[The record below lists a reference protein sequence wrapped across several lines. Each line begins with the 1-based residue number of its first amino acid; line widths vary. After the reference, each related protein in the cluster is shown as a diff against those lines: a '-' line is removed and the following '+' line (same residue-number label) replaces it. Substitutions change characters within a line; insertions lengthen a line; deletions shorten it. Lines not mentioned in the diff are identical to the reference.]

1 MFSSFRRAMLQIGR
15 NAREEFMIQII
26 TDSASDIT
34 LLQAQEMNIH
44 IVPVHIQFPD
54 GPCPQESDQDLVT
67 FYDRLVKTEELP
79 TTSQPTPNEY
89 LRLFEAA
96 ETAGDDMLV
105 LALSGGLS
113 GTVSAARIA
122 ADLSGYDRIRVID
135 TRLAISAQRI
145 LTEYAVKLR
154 NEGASMDK
162 LVAALEEMLSRITV
176 YGVIDTLTYLRKGGR
191 IPASLSVLGNALRIK
206 PVIILEDG
214 VIKTIG
220 KGLGH
225 GGGKKLL
232 WQRFEQNEPDPDF
245 PMYFIYTS
253 DREMGQKFMDETV
266 EKYGLQAFKPTLI
279 PIGGVIGTHL
289 GTCGVGVSYVVKV
302 SD

>member
-1 MFSSFRRAMLQIGR
+1 
-15 NAREEFMIQII
+15 MIQII

-54 GPCPQESDQDLVT
+54 GPCPQETNEDLVK

-96 ETAGDDMLV
+96 EAAGDDVLV
-105 LALSGGLS
+105 LTLSGGLS
-113 GTVSAARIA
+113 GTVGAARIA

-135 TRLAISAQRI
+135 TRLAISAQRL

-154 NEGASMDK
+154 NEGISIDE
-162 LVAALEEMLSRITV
+162 LVAAVDAMISRITV

-214 VIKTIG
+214 ILKTIG
-220 KGLGH
+220 KGMGH
-225 GGGKKLL
+225 AIGKKIL
-232 WQRFEQNEPDPDF
+232 WQRFEQNLPDPDF

-253 DREMGQKFMDETV
+253 DRAMGQKFMEETV
-266 EKYGLQAFKPTLI
+266 EKYGLQDFRTSLI

-289 GTCGVGVSYVVKV
+289 GTCGVGVSYVVKNP
-302 SD
+302 D

>member
-1 MFSSFRRAMLQIGR
+1 
-15 NAREEFMIQII
+15 MIQII

-34 LLQAQEMNIH
+34 LRQAQELNIH

-54 GPCPQESDQDLVT
+54 GPCPQETDEDLVT
-67 FYDRLVKTEELP
+67 FYDRLIRSEELP

-96 ETAGDDMLV
+96 ESAGDDVLV
-105 LALSGGLS
+105 LTLSGGLS
-113 GTVSAARIA
+113 GTVGAARIA
-122 ADLSGYDRIRVID
+122 ADLSGYERIRVVD

-154 NEGASMDK
+154 DEGMAIDDM
-162 LVAALEEMLSRITV
+162 VAELESFLNRITV

-214 VIKTIG
+214 ILKTIG

-232 WQRFEQNEPDPDF
+232 WQRFEENTPAPDF

-253 DREMGQKFMDETV
+253 DREMGRKFMEETV
-266 EKYGLQAFKPTLI
+266 EKYSLQDFRTELI

-289 GTCGVGVSYVVKV
+289 GTCGVGVSYVTKKA
-302 SD
+302 D

>member
-1 MFSSFRRAMLQIGR
+1 
-15 NAREEFMIQII
+15 MIQII

-34 LLQAQEMNIH
+34 LRQAQELNVH

-54 GPCPQESDQDLVT
+54 GPCPQETDEDLAA
-67 FYDRLVKTEELP
+67 FYDRLIRAEELP

-96 ETAGDDMLV
+96 ESAGDDVLV
-105 LALSGGLS
+105 LTLSGGLS
-113 GTVSAARIA
+113 GTVGAARIA
-122 ADLSGYDRIRVID
+122 ADLSGYERIRVVD

-154 NEGASMDK
+154 DEGMAIDDM
-162 LVAALEEMLSRITV
+162 VTELEAFLPRITV

-214 VIKTIG
+214 ILKTIG

-232 WQRFEQNEPDPDF
+232 WQRFEENTPDPAF

-253 DREMGQKFMDETV
+253 DREMGRKFMEETV
-266 EKYGLQAFKPTLI
+266 EKYGLQDFRTELI

-289 GTCGVGVSYVVKV
+289 GTCGVGVSYVTKEAG
-302 SD
+302 

>member
-1 MFSSFRRAMLQIGR
+1 
-15 NAREEFMIQII
+15 MIQII

-34 LLQAQEMNIH
+34 LRQAQELNVH

-54 GPCPQESDQDLVT
+54 GPCPQETDEDLAA
-67 FYDRLVKTEELP
+67 FYDRLIRAEELP

-96 ETAGDDMLV
+96 ESAGDDVLV
-105 LALSGGLS
+105 LTLSGGLS
-113 GTVSAARIA
+113 GTVGAARIA
-122 ADLSGYDRIRVID
+122 ADLSGYERIRVVD

-145 LTEYAVKLR
+145 LTEYAAKLR
-154 NEGASMDK
+154 DGGMAIDDM
-162 LVAALEEMLSRITV
+162 VAELESFLPRITV

-214 VIKTIG
+214 ILKTIG

-232 WQRFEQNEPDPDF
+232 WQRFEENTPDPAF

-253 DREMGQKFMDETV
+253 DREMGRKFMEETV
-266 EKYGLQAFKPTLI
+266 EKYGLQDFRTELI

-289 GTCGVGVSYVVKV
+289 GTCGVGVSYVTKEAG
-302 SD
+302 

>member
-1 MFSSFRRAMLQIGR
+1 
-15 NAREEFMIQII
+15 MIQII

-34 LLQAQEMNIH
+34 LRQAQELNVH

-54 GPCPQESDQDLVT
+54 GPCPQETDEDLAA
-67 FYDRLVKTEELP
+67 FYDRLIRAEELP

-96 ETAGDDMLV
+96 ESAGDDVLV
-105 LALSGGLS
+105 LTLSGGLS
-113 GTVSAARIA
+113 GTAGAARIA
-122 ADLSGYDRIRVID
+122 ADLSGYERIRVVD

-154 NEGASMDK
+154 DSGMAIDDM
-162 LVAALEEMLSRITV
+162 VAELEAFLPRITV

-214 VIKTIG
+214 ILKTIG

-232 WQRFEQNEPDPDF
+232 WQRFEENTPDPAF

-253 DREMGQKFMDETV
+253 DREMGRKFMEETV
-266 EKYGLQAFKPTLI
+266 EKYGLQDFRTELI

-289 GTCGVGVSYVVKV
+289 GTCGVGVSYVTKEAG
-302 SD
+302 

>member
-1 MFSSFRRAMLQIGR
+1 
-15 NAREEFMIQII
+15 MIQII

-34 LLQAQEMNIH
+34 LRQAQELNVH

-54 GPCPQESDQDLVT
+54 GPCPQETDEDLAA
-67 FYDRLVKTEELP
+67 FYDRLIRAEELP

-96 ETAGDDMLV
+96 ESAGDDVLV
-105 LALSGGLS
+105 LTLSGGLS
-113 GTVSAARIA
+113 GTVGAARIA
-122 ADLSGYDRIRVID
+122 ADLSGYERIRVVD

-154 NEGASMDK
+154 DGGMAIDDM
-162 LVAALEEMLSRITV
+162 VAELEAFLDRITV

-214 VIKTIG
+214 ILKTIG

-232 WQRFEQNEPDPDF
+232 WQRFEENTPDPAF

-253 DREMGQKFMDETV
+253 DREMGRKFMEETV
-266 EKYGLQAFKPTLI
+266 EKYSLQDFRTELI

-289 GTCGVGVSYVVKV
+289 GTCGVGVSYVTKEAG
-302 SD
+302 

>member
-1 MFSSFRRAMLQIGR
+1 
-15 NAREEFMIQII
+15 MIQII

-34 LLQAQEMNIH
+34 LRQAQELNVH

-54 GPCPQESDQDLVT
+54 GPCPQETDEDLAA
-67 FYDRLVKTEELP
+67 FYDRLIRAEELP

-96 ETAGDDMLV
+96 ESAGDDVLV
-105 LALSGGLS
+105 LTLSGGLS
-113 GTVSAARIA
+113 GTVGAARIA
-122 ADLSGYDRIRVID
+122 ADLSGYERIRVVD

-154 NEGASMDK
+154 DSGMAIDDM
-162 LVAALEEMLSRITV
+162 VAELEAFLPRITV

-214 VIKTIG
+214 ILKTIG

-232 WQRFEQNEPDPDF
+232 WQRFEENAPDPAF

-253 DREMGQKFMDETV
+253 DREMGRKFMEETV
-266 EKYGLQAFKPTLI
+266 EKYGLQDFRTELI

-289 GTCGVGVSYVVKV
+289 GTCGVGVSYVTKEAG
-302 SD
+302 

>member
-1 MFSSFRRAMLQIGR
+1 
-15 NAREEFMIQII
+15 MIQII

-34 LLQAQEMNIH
+34 LRQAQELNVH

-54 GPCPQESDQDLVT
+54 GPCPQETDEDLAA
-67 FYDRLVKTEELP
+67 FYDRLIRAEELP

-96 ETAGDDMLV
+96 ESAGDDVLV
-105 LALSGGLS
+105 LTLSGGLS
-113 GTVSAARIA
+113 GTVGAARIA
-122 ADLSGYDRIRVID
+122 ADLSGYERIRVVD

-154 NEGASMDK
+154 DGGMAIDDMVTE
-162 LVAALEEMLSRITV
+162 LEAFLPRITV

-214 VIKTIG
+214 ILKTIG

-232 WQRFEQNEPDPDF
+232 WQRFEENTPDPAF

-253 DREMGQKFMDETV
+253 DREMGRKFMEETV
-266 EKYGLQAFKPTLI
+266 EKYGLQDFRTELI

-289 GTCGVGVSYVVKV
+289 GTCGVGVSYVTKEAG
-302 SD
+302 

>member
-1 MFSSFRRAMLQIGR
+1 
-15 NAREEFMIQII
+15 MIQII

-34 LLQAQEMNIH
+34 LRQAQELNVH

-54 GPCPQESDQDLVT
+54 GPCPQETDEDLAA
-67 FYDRLVKTEELP
+67 FYDRLIRAEELP

-96 ETAGDDMLV
+96 ESAGDDVLV
-105 LALSGGLS
+105 LTLSGGLS
-113 GTVSAARIA
+113 GTVGAARIA
-122 ADLSGYDRIRVID
+122 ADLSGYDRTRVVD

-154 NEGASMDK
+154 DGGMAIDDMVTE
-162 LVAALEEMLSRITV
+162 LEAFLPRITV

-214 VIKTIG
+214 ILKTIG

-232 WQRFEQNEPDPDF
+232 WQRFEENTPDPAF

-253 DREMGQKFMDETV
+253 DREMGRKFMEETV
-266 EKYGLQAFKPTLI
+266 EKYGLQDFRTELI

-289 GTCGVGVSYVVKV
+289 GTCGVGVSYVTKEAG
-302 SD
+302 

>member
-1 MFSSFRRAMLQIGR
+1 
-15 NAREEFMIQII
+15 MIQII

-34 LLQAQEMNIH
+34 LRQAQELNIH

-54 GPCPQESDQDLVT
+54 GPCPQETDEDLVS
-67 FYDRLVKTEELP
+67 FYDRLIRCEELP
-79 TTSQPTPNEY
+79 TTSQPAPNEY

-96 ETAGDDMLV
+96 ESAGDDVLV
-105 LALSGGLS
+105 LTLSGGLS
-113 GTVSAARIA
+113 GTVGAARIA
-122 ADLSGYDRIRVID
+122 AGLSGYDRIRVVD

-154 NEGASMDK
+154 DSGMAIDDM
-162 LVAALEEMLSRITV
+162 VAELEAFLPRITV

-214 VIKTIG
+214 ILKTIG

-232 WQRFEQNEPDPDF
+232 WQRFEENAPDPDF

-253 DREMGQKFMDETV
+253 DREMGRKFMEETV
-266 EKYGLQAFKPTLI
+266 EKYGLQDFRTELI

-289 GTCGVGVSYVVKV
+289 GTCGMGVSYVTK
-302 SD
+302 

>member
-1 MFSSFRRAMLQIGR
+1 
-15 NAREEFMIQII
+15 MIQII

-34 LLQAQEMNIH
+34 LRQAQELNVH

-54 GPCPQESDQDLVT
+54 GPCPQETDEDLAA
-67 FYDRLVKTEELP
+67 FYDRLIRAEELP

-96 ETAGDDMLV
+96 ESAGDDVLV
-105 LALSGGLS
+105 LTLSGGLS
-113 GTVSAARIA
+113 GTVGAARIA
-122 ADLSGYDRIRVID
+122 ADLSGYERIRVVD

-154 NEGASMDK
+154 DGGMAIDDMVTE
-162 LVAALEEMLSRITV
+162 LEAFLPRITV

-214 VIKTIG
+214 ILKTIG

-232 WQRFEQNEPDPDF
+232 WQRFEENTPDPAF

-253 DREMGQKFMDETV
+253 DREMGRKFMEETV
-266 EKYGLQAFKPTLI
+266 EKYGLQDFRTELI

-289 GTCGVGVSYVVKV
+289 GTCGVGVSYVTKEA
-302 SD
+302 D

>member
-1 MFSSFRRAMLQIGR
+1 
-15 NAREEFMIQII
+15 MIQII

-34 LLQAQEMNIH
+34 LRQAQELNVH

-54 GPCPQESDQDLVT
+54 GPCPQETDEDLAA
-67 FYDRLVKTEELP
+67 FYDRLIRAEELP

-96 ETAGDDMLV
+96 ESAGDDVLV
-105 LALSGGLS
+105 LTLSGGLS
-113 GTVSAARIA
+113 GTVGAARIA
-122 ADLSGYDRIRVID
+122 ADLSGYERIRVVD

-145 LTEYAVKLR
+145 LTEYAAKLR
-154 NEGASMDK
+154 DGGMAIDDMVTE
-162 LVAALEEMLSRITV
+162 LEAFLPRITV

-214 VIKTIG
+214 ILKTIG

-232 WQRFEQNEPDPDF
+232 WQRFEENTPDPAF

-253 DREMGQKFMDETV
+253 DREMGRKFMEETV
-266 EKYGLQAFKPTLI
+266 EKYGLQDFRTELI

-289 GTCGVGVSYVVKV
+289 GTCGVGVSYVTKEAG
-302 SD
+302 